1 MAVKKTERKTLTPFE
16 RLKKRIDKQFREK
29 KFIGDI
35 SVNDEEFDILVSCFL
50 AKYNYLKC
58 SSMHILLDP
67 VFATALVHLGI
78 RYYSRGNFWGNI
90 SSALGIEKINSNHQ
104 VWIRDS
110 FNVTLKSYGK
120 LMLPND
126 DTINNILMHGFV
138 SDYYANDFF
147 RFLFAFYYIDL
158 ERDLE
163 RNDRSTMN
171 SLIDIMTRD
180 DNTGRTYYLVKQTA
194 DAVRAN
200 TRGCKIRIRRFLRL
214 IDSCFW
220 DRIDLSGSNH
230 RLTKQLNN
238 WKETSEEFH
247 SEVYKYNVG
256 GYIAG
261 GKKSFSSPY
270 FRCDFKTLR
279 LELVLPKQLVKHEFD
294 NNVYWEI
301 VVDGK
306 QHIIYNN
313 IYEAVTGNKTE
324 EKVLEVIPDNL
335 FSNISI
341 NLFCNEF
348 KIRTFKILG
357 DCIRF
362 FDKNGN
368 YIRSDSLP
376 IGEVYSLTQANE
388 VVLSNALIDSEP
400 KGVLLLSYFDFQ
412 IGDIIR
418 LPDGNPISIGKKIE
432 EGLAQRGLV
441 SKTIALYKSEEI
453 PIYNNEPM
461 LYIKIPKEKVNG
473 TAIKINENIYRMFDK
488 ETIEI
493 KAIELD
499 ERDRTD
505 NIGYLINL
513 KHFNCNSDG
522 IYNIIIDVPNDRT
535 YRVWKFA
542 LIRNMSYEFEGS
554 PYIFKKK
561 GTISFSD
568 NIKVMRF
575 HGNVEKVA
583 KENKYN
589 FIIIPG
595 ETELCGEI
603 LANKEVLSVRF
614 EIPVLNWKFDK
625 ADWEI
630 DKPSE
635 VWYSNFPTIIYFSYP
650 EDILELST
658 DNIFDNDFDE
668 DTCVSYKKQAKGI
681 FKCDVTCF
689 KSWFNRYYEKQSIYI
704 KIQSKTLS
712 FFEVITKSSVKSNII
727 KGDFDNNFI
736 LGEFEIIG
744 QANYYVDVMY
754 GGDLIAEKEPII
766 NGTFKIPAK
775 INSGKYKVS
784 LFEDEEDDTGFG
796 SDKYLFIDKY
806 ICDLVNPKNLDGK
819 NLLIHHIKESE
830 NSIFKMSLNRKYK
843 IENLKHVN
851 DDLHTYIGHMVMNRN
866 HSKTSISLYVNVEFY
881 DLNKLRYA
889 YIKFYDED
897 DLIEFLYDNESNNI
911 VKEEIKELPP
921 SVKYRRYEPLYSE
934 EYLYVVSFV

>member
-1 MAVKKTERKTLTPFE
+1 MTLKKADREVLTPFE
-16 RLKKRIDKQFREK
+16 RLKKRIDKQFCEK
-29 KFIGDI
+29 LFIGDI
-35 SVNDEEFDILVSCFL
+35 PINDEEFDILVSCFL
-50 AKYNYLKC
+50 AKYNYLRC
-58 SSMHILLDP
+58 SSSHILLDP
-67 VFATALVHLGI
+67 VFATTLVHMGI
-78 RYYSRGNFWGNI
+78 RYYSKGNLWGNI

-110 FNVTLKSYGK
+110 YNITLKSYGK
-120 LMLPND
+120 LTIPND

-147 RFLFAFYYIDL
+147 KFLFAFYRIDL

-171 SLIDIMTRD
+171 SLIEIMTRD
-180 DNTGRTYYLVKQTA
+180 DNSGRTYYLVKQTA

-220 DRIDLSGSNH
+220 NKIDLSGSNH
-230 RLTKQLNN
+230 RLTKLLNN
-238 WKETSEEFH
+238 WKETSEDFN

-270 FRCDFKTLR
+270 FRCDFKTLK
-279 LELVLPKQLVKHEFD
+279 LELVLPTQLIKHEFD

-301 VVDGK
+301 VMNEKRYV
-306 QHIIYNN
+306 INN
-313 IYEAVTGNKTE
+313 DVYEAVTGNKTE
-324 EKVLEVIPDNL
+324 EKVMEIIPDKL
-335 FSNISI
+335 FGNISI
-341 NLFCNEF
+341 NLLCNNY

-400 KGVLLLSYFDFQ
+400 KGLLLLSYFNFQ
-412 IGDIIR
+412 IGDIVR
-418 LPDGNPISIGKKIE
+418 LPDGNPISIGKGLE
-432 EGLAQRGLV
+432 EGLTQRGLV
-441 SKTIALYKSEEI
+441 SKAIALYKGDEI

-461 LYIKIPKEKVNG
+461 LYIKIPKAKVNG
-473 TAIKINENIYRMFDK
+473 TAIIINENIYRMFDK
-488 ETIEI
+488 ETIEV

-505 NIGYLINL
+505 NIGYLLDLI
-513 KHFNCNSDG
+513 HFNCSSDG
-522 IYNIIIDVPNDRT
+522 VYNIIIDVPNDRT

-568 NIKVMRF
+568 NVKVMRF
-575 HGNVEKVA
+575 YGDTEKIS

-589 FIIIPG
+589 FIILPG
-595 ETELCGEI
+595 ERELSSEI

-614 EIPVLNWKFDK
+614 EIPVLNWKFDN

-635 VWYSNFPTIIYFSYP
+635 IWHSDFPTIIYFSYP
-650 EDILELST
+650 GDILGLST
-658 DNIFDNDFDE
+658 DNNFDNDYDE
-668 DTCVSYKKQAKGI
+668 DTCVSYKALSKGI
-681 FKCDVTCF
+681 FECDVTCF
-689 KSWFNRYYEKQSIYI
+689 KSWFSKYYEKQSIYI
-704 KIQSKTLS
+704 NIQSKTIP
-712 FFEVITKSSVKSNII
+712 FFEVITKSTVKSKMI

-744 QANYYVDVMY
+744 QAKYYVDITY
-754 GGDLIAEKEPII
+754 GGVAIAEKEPLIK
-766 NGTFKIPAK
+766 GVFKIPAK

-784 LFEDEEDDTGFG
+784 LFEDEEDETGFG
-796 SDKYLFIDKY
+796 NVNYLFIDKY
-806 ICDLVNPKNLDGK
+806 ICDLVNPKNLEGK
-819 NLLIHHIKESE
+819 NLLINHIKESE
-830 NSIFKMSLNRKYK
+830 ETLFKMSLNREYK
-843 IENLKHVN
+843 IERLKLIN
-851 DDLHTYIGHMVMNRN
+851 DNLHTYTGQMVIRRN
-866 HSKTSISLYVNVEFY
+866 PNKNSTSLLVNVEFY

-889 YIKFYDED
+889 YITFYDEED
-897 DLIEFLYDNESNNI
+897 MIEFLYDNEENKI
-911 VKEEIKELPP
+911 VREEIKELPP
-921 SVKYRRYEPLYSE
+921 SVKYRRYEPLYPE
-934 EYLYVVSFV
+934 EYVYVVSFF